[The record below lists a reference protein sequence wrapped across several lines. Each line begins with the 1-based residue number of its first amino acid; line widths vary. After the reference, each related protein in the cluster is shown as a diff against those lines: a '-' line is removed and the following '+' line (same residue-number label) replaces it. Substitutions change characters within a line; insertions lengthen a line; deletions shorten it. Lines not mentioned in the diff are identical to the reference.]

1 MKHCPKCQKSFPDS
15 AETCPDDNTKLADFD
30 VSGLVGK
37 TIDGKYEIQTLLGL
51 GGMGGVFRA
60 RHTFINNEVAI
71 KLINPKL
78 ATHEE
83 IVERFLREARA
94 AAAIDHPNA
103 VKVTDFGR
111 ADGMLYLVMEYVAG
125 YNLTQLIRKK
135 GKLSPSTTANIMSQ
149 ICAALDDAHAKKIIH
164 RDLKP
169 DNVMIKVDRNKKHIV
184 KVFDFGIAKMMM
196 DGKQDNSITRAGTI
210 VGTVNYMSPEQCRG
224 EGNIDLRSDIYSLG
238 VVAFEMLTGRLPFT
252 APTPTGLAVKHIVEP
267 PPSLRSI
274 VSEIPESVDKAVL
287 KALNKEP
294 KDRYT
299 SAGEFA
305 NELLHAAHSEGLY
318 DQDTEFPPVSGIS
331 TGDYNKPPKTS
342 SINAISNTQLNAQG
356 NTTVT
361 ENQKPK
367 WLYAALGI
375 VLLVVLAGGG
385 YVGVSKFLVK
395 APAPPGSQE
404 DDKRYPGM
412 VLIKGGWMKMGSEEG
427 NEDERPVRDIKVDS
441 FYMDVTP
448 VTNTQF
454 QKFVN
459 ETKYVT
465 DAEKEGEEY
474 DWQRYA
480 SSERADHPVTC
491 ISWNDAMA
499 YAKWADKRL
508 PTEAEWE
515 YAARGG
521 KIGESYP
528 WGKED
533 PKNHANFGQ
542 GDLAGAAL
550 TGEVEL
556 PTKAVKAYPANG
568 YGLFNM
574 AGNVWQW
581 CNDWYEKGYY
591 FSASETNPKG
601 PASGK
606 VKVLRGGSWYTDA
619 AKIRVSARNSD
630 TPTGGRQNDY
640 GFRCAK
646 DK

>member
-1 MKHCPKCQKSFPDS
+1 MKYCPKCQKSFPDS
-15 AETCPDDNTKLADFD
+15 AEVCADDNTKLADFD
-30 VSGLVGK
+30 VGGLIGK

-78 ATHEE
+78 ASHEE

-111 ADGMLYLVMEYVAG
+111 ADGMLYLVMEYVPG

-135 GKLSPSTTANIMSQ
+135 GTLSPSTTANIMSQ

-169 DNVMIKVDRNKKHIV
+169 DNVMIKVDRSKKHIV
-184 KVFDFGIAKMMM
+184 KVFDFGIAKMVM

-224 EGNIDLRSDIYSLG
+224 EGAIDLRSDIYSLG

-267 PPSLRSI
+267 PPSMRSI
-274 VSEIPESVDKAVL
+274 VPEIPESVDKAVL
-287 KALNKEP
+287 RALNKEP
-294 KDRYT
+294 KDRYA
-299 SAGEFA
+299 SAGDFA

-342 SINAISNTQLNAQG
+342 SINAINSTQLN
-356 NTTVT
+356 TT
-361 ENQKPK
+361 ENVAQKQRPA
-367 WLYAALGI
+367 WLYPLLGI
-375 VLLVVLAGGG
+375 ILLALLAGGG
-385 YVGVSKFLVK
+385 YIGINKFYTK

-404 DDKRYPGM
+404 DDKTYSGM
-412 VLIKGGWMKMGSEEG
+412 VLIKGGWMKMGSEDG
-427 NEDERPVRDIKVDS
+427 EDERPIHDVKVDS

-448 VTNTQF
+448 VTNAQF
-454 QKFVN
+454 QKFIN
-459 ETKYVT
+459 ETKYIT
-465 DAEKEGEEY
+465 DAEKAGEEY

-480 SSERADHPVTC
+480 SSDRADHPVTC
-491 ISWNDAMA
+491 VSWNDAIA

-521 KIGESYP
+521 LVGERYP
-528 WGKED
+528 WGNGEASEK
-533 PKNHANFGQ
+533 ANFGNSNS
-542 GDLAGAAL
+542 AG
-550 TGEVEL
+550 VEEEAL
-556 PTKAVKAYPANG
+556 PTKAVKSYPANG
-568 YGLFNM
+568 YGLFDM
-574 AGNVWQW
+574 SGNVWQW
-581 CNDWYEKGYY
+581 CSDWYEKGYY
-591 FSASETNPKG
+591 ATAPQDNPKG
-601 PASGK
+601 PAKGK
-606 VKVLRGGSWYTDA
+606 AKVLRGGSWYTDVS
-619 AKIRVSARNSD
+619 KVRVSARNSD
-630 TPTGGRQNDY
+630 TLDGRQYDF

-646 DK
+646 SK